1 MGGAHAGPLYA
12 VAGAARR
19 RDLRGRPQNRTGAG
33 ALSCMVVHV
42 NSIELHFETEAARV
56 WQVIDPFTESLLD
69 AGESSDPD
77 VRVELPEGDG
87 AYRVQVNDRGRV
99 TF

>member
-1 MGGAHAGPLYA
+1 
-12 VAGAARR
+12 
-19 RDLRGRPQNRTGAG
+19 
-33 ALSCMVVHV
+33 MVVHV

-87 AYRVQVNDRGRV
+87 GSRRLLGS
-99 TF
+99 